1 MTGKARVM
9 GKTKKVQVTFTYE
22 QWELIENLKEQLG
35 KGDADVVR
43 NIVLA
48 WLAEK
53 SILSESAKKKME
65 DEK

>member
-65 DEK
+65 GEK